1 LVGNPYDGHTLE
13 KQLEQVERLVGAGC
27 VKHVAVD
34 RGYRGH
40 KSQRPETIT
49 IDRDRR
55 GQMKQ
60 SDWRWLK
67 RRSAIEPI
75 FGHLKSSYRLERNRL
90 HGDLGNE
97 HNFILS
103 AAAFNLRKLLN
114 FLFILFLDQLTEVF
128 LMRFGRNRLTV
139 T

>member
-13 KQLEQVERLVGAGC
+13 NQLEQVERLAGQGC

-49 IDRDRR
+49 LDRERR
-55 GQMKQ
+55 GQMKE

-75 FGHLKSSYRLERNRL
+75 FGHMKSDYRLDRNRL
-90 HGDLGNE
+90 HGDLGDE

-114 FLFILFLDQLTEVF
+114 FLFVLFSELHSEVF
-128 LMRFGRNRLTV
+128 LMRFERNCV
-139 T
+139 TAI